1 MNKHLPKIIFIT
13 LYSNLSFAE
22 HLLNQ
27 DVDISSGST
36 LSSDSGRT
44 ITELSG
50 GPYTIDNRG
59 TIEGT
64 NMTSNY
70 IQNIRLEVETSV
82 NNSGLIDTSGSANF
96 YSILFTGTNNSG
108 SLINSGTIQTETTGQ
123 FGQAI
128 TVNGASLTEITN
140 SSGGT
145 IKVTYSSF
153 SSAVIRI
160 GTTGSV
166 NTITNN
172 GTITAIGTAHSRGIV
187 SIESATIDRINNTG
201 TIQAQGGS
209 ETNYGIVFWNDSGT
223 TVTNSGTI
231 QGTGGTTSRGIH
243 NNSNI
248 SSITNTGTIL
258 GGQNGIGNDGHI
270 TTIVNT
276 GTITGT
282 AGADINNVLGSITN
296 LTNSQNNLTYV
307 GKLPTN
313 YFVKVNSSSSY
324 GKITFSNPQ
333 GLMNVGIGSGST
345 LSQGTYVAVIDG
357 VTSSNIS
364 NSSGTYGSNAN
375 YYKYSLNN
383 SSGNQW
389 DLIVN
394 DVTQDFPPDTQCA
407 VNSGSSGCTKT
418 TTDVTSS
425 VENGM
430 NVIAINNGN
439 FAHMNTYDC
448 DTFGDS
454 LRCLSIGGRSLKLN
468 NPKSGIDGLVLVYGK
483 KESPNFRWGAFLH
496 SNVSYHTSAN
506 LKLTQNTPLLGFY
519 GVWNEND
526 DHTGLQFKVGTS
538 HEATNAKII
547 RTVVGVSDQAEGNTE
562 IRNNR
567 VIFELRNNKK
577 ISDNFILSPYVATF
591 YSKKYQKGYTETG
604 TSLPITYKGII
615 DTSIT
620 AITGIKFKKEINLKN
635 IFYGSVGIEHD
646 VSHDISALS
655 PTGVSGLTT
664 VDLTQNHRA
673 TRPVISLGLDRKIS
687 ENEILRIKGQYQEL
701 PYGKMNETNL
711 YVSYNYML

>member
-145 IKVTYSSF
+145 IKVTDSSY

-248 SSITNTGTIL
+248 SSITNTGTIM
-258 GGQNGIGNDGHI
+258 GGTDGIGNDGYI

-282 AGADINNVLGSITN
+282 TGYGINNAGSITN
-296 LTNSQNNLTYV
+296 LTNSQNNLTYN

-313 YFVKVNSSSSY
+313 YYVKINSSSSY
-324 GKITFSNPQ
+324 GKITVSNPQ
-333 GLMNVGIGSGST
+333 GSMNFDITSDSSVTENQTYSGVIDGLTSVNLNSTSGSFINSSNQTYSWTLSNSSANLWDLIIGSCTSGCYPSTASTQTTINNISYGMSAQLAHFAMITNFANLNTYDCGLFDATGGCFSVGGRFTDVNANNNSDSDSSAIVMVGGYKINDHFRIAGFADQMVNNNTPSGIDMENKSPMVGLSLVWNQHPDHLGYQVKLANAYQDKDITITRTATGDAEAGSGST
-345 LSQGTYVAVIDG
+345 
-357 VTSSNIS
+357 
-364 NSSGTYGSNAN
+364 
-375 YYKYSLNN
+375 
-383 SSGNQW
+383 
-389 DLIVN
+389 
-394 DVTQDFPPDTQCA
+394 DV
-407 VNSGSSGCTKT
+407 
-418 TTDVTSS
+418 S
-425 VENGM
+425 VQSY
-430 NVIAINNGN
+430 IA
-439 FAHMNTYDC
+439 
-448 DTFGDS
+448 
-454 LRCLSIGGRSLKLN
+454 
-468 NPKSGIDGLVLVYGK
+468 
-483 KESPNFRWGAFLH
+483 E
-496 SNVSYHTSAN
+496 VSYQFLS
-506 LKLTQNTPLLGFY
+506 
-519 GVWNEND
+519 ND
-526 DHTGLQFKVGTS
+526 KTAYRPYFAGRY
-538 HEATNAKII
+538 AKIKQ
-547 RTVVGVSDQAEGNTE
+547 D
-562 IRNNR
+562 
-567 VIFELRNNKK
+567 
-577 ISDNFILSPYVATF
+577 
-591 YSKKYQKGYTETG
+591 GYTETNVDNPLTYSTVEDESVTLIMG
-604 TSLPITYKGII
+604 MKVKHALSPEIYLNGSLG
-615 DTSIT
+615 
-620 AITGIKFKKEINLKN
+620 
-635 IFYGSVGIEHD
+635 VEHD
-646 VSHDISALS
+646 VHNDVDNLS
-655 PTGVSGLTT
+655 VTATNISGLTP
-664 VDLTQNHRA
+664 VSVNSNINK
-673 TRPVISLGLDRKIS
+673 TRGVASLGADYYLAKNQMLS
-687 ENEILRIKGQYQEL
+687 LKTQFQEL
-701 PYGKMNETNL
+701 AYTHTNAKAAYL
-711 YVSYNYML
+711 SYTIGF